1 MKALVHPLLIICFH
15 PQVKTTEHIPN
26 TINPGWDCFVEFPVK
41 DFSQVSCH
49 VSYQNY
55 ISSRVL
61 TELSIY
67 LILKIF
73 RLIFRLLKQ
82 IVFKMLVI
90 YPRLKIR
97 KKKTP
102 KYFYLFLKSHANT
115 SHFQFWISWGPP
127 SWIDD
132 VPRLQ
137 SIKAW
142 LFVCL

>member
-97 KKKTP
+97 KKKNSQI
-102 KYFYLFLKSHANT
+102 FLFIFKIACEYEPFSVLN
-115 SHFQFWISWGPP
+115 
-127 SWIDD
+127 
-132 VPRLQ
+132 
-137 SIKAW
+137 
-142 LFVCL
+142 FVGAAILD